1 VLRALLAA
9 EATLIDVELM
19 ASPGFSI
26 DQLMELAGLSCA
38 EAIHTT
44 AALARV
50 GRRRTALIFAGPGNN
65 GGDGLVAARH
75 LHHFGWS
82 PTVVYPKRPQCALFT
97 NLVAQLE
104 SLSIP
109 VLDVFGGDADAAAAS
124 FDVVVDAIFGFGF
137 RDDRGP
143 VRAPFDRDLALLAA
157 LSRRPTAASTADA
170 AAPLV
175 ASIDVPS
182 GWRVDGGDGAA
193 ADRTKVLPQLLIS
206 LTAPK
211 QCALVEHDFDY
222 HFLGGR
228 FVPPPLAAKYRL
240 DLGATPFPGAAQSV
254 RIARADGG
262 GGYVLHGD
270 IVKDVRGSESNCE
283 QDSRK
288 M

>member
-1 VLRALLAA
+1 MANRGLRALLAA
-9 EATLIDVELM
+9 EARLIDIELM
-19 ASPGFSI
+19 ESPGFSI

-38 EAIHTT
+38 EAIHRT
-44 AALARV
+44 ATLANV
-50 GRRRTALIFAGPGNN
+50 ERRRVLIFSGPGNN

-82 PTVVYPKRPQCALFT
+82 PTVVYPKRPQRALFK

-109 VLDVFGGDADAAAAS
+109 VLDAYDGEVDAAAAR

-143 VRAPFDRDLALLAA
+143 VRAPFDRDLAFLAA
-157 LSRRPTAASTADA
+157 LSRRSTATTS
-170 AAPLV
+170 APLLV

-193 ADRTKVLPQLLIS
+193 IDKTKVLPQLLIS

-211 QCALVEHDFDY
+211 QCALVEHDFEY

-228 FVPPPLAAKYRL
+228 FVPPPLATKYRL
-240 DLGATPFPGAAQSV
+240 DLSATPYPGAAQSV
-254 RIARADGG
+254 RIARAVAGG
-262 GGYVLHGD
+262 GFVQH
-270 IVKDVRGSESNCE
+270 RARSGSVDCSGTVHPP
-283 QDSRK
+283 
-288 M
+288 